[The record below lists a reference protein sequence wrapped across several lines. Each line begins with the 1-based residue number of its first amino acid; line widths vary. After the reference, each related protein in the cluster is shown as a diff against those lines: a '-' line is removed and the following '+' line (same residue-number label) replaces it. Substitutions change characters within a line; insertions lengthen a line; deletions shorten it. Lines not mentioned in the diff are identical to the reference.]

1 MTFLSKNI
9 NKYLKLH
16 QFVRLLINIAFL
28 STVWYIFY
36 SFFRNKNFV
45 DYFYEEI
52 TYLLTLSQ
60 LFVSKTLLTIIGYE
74 VEIYGK
80 TIKIVNSYGVHLDR
94 GCLGRNVIGLF
105 AGFILAYPAKIKS
118 KLWYIPMG
126 ILIFFIVN
134 VFRIMALS
142 ITDNCCRHI
151 LNFNHHIVFQYLT
164 YFIIITMWVVWIRFF
179 KKQAVSISS

>member
-1 MTFLSKNI
+1 MTFLSEYK

-28 STVWYIFY
+28 SAVWYIFY
-36 SFFRNKNFV
+36 NFFRDKNFV

-52 TYLLTLSQ
+52 TYILTLSQ
-60 LFVSKTLLTIIGYE
+60 LFVSKIFLTIIGYE

-80 TIKIVNSYGVHLDR
+80 TIKIIDSYGVHLDR

-118 KLWYIPMG
+118 KLWYIPTG
-126 ILIFFIVN
+126 ILVFFMVN
-134 VFRIMALS
+134 VFRIMALA
-142 ITDNCCRHI
+142 ITDNCCRH
-151 LNFNHHIVFQYLT
+151 LLDFNHHVVFQYLT
-164 YFIIITMWVVWIRFF
+164 YAIIIIMWFVWIRFF
-179 KKQAVSISS
+179 KKQTVITGS